1 LYLSDRIG
9 EHLKTQDTFMTLN
22 WKKIGRHVRKLQVRI
37 AKAVSDNRF
46 NKAKSLM
53 WLLVNS
59 YYAKLLS
66 VFRVITNKGGKTP
79 GVDNVV
85 WDIKTDLIPSAKS
98 LRRRGYKP
106 LPLRRVYIRKRNGKQ
121 RPLGIPTMK
130 DRAMQA
136 LYLLALEP
144 MAETMADPNSYG
156 FRKNRACRDA
166 IAQLFNCLAQKTSA
180 QWILEADIKG
190 CFDNIS
196 HDWLLEHVLIDRQIL
211 RKWLKAGYIEKQTRH
226 ATIAGT
232 PQGGIISPTLM
243 NLTLDGLEQL
253 IRKHFP
259 QCRGNGVNFIR
270 YADDFV
276 VTAHRRET
284 LEKEIQPLIRQ
295 FLSQRGLSLSDEKTK
310 ITHISEGFNFLSQHT
325 RRYESGKF
333 LIKPSDSSVKD
344 IKFKLRQIVFQNLGV
359 KPHRLIELL
368 NPLLRGW
375 SNYHKHIVAKE
386 IFKEID
392 YYLWYLLGKWCKRR
406 HPNKSWKWI
415 RDKYFS
421 LASGELCTFSSVR
434 LFKNDKVRINKIF
447 RLGYIP
453 IIRHVKIKSLSN
465 PFDKDHA
472 EYFEQRYKSLKVK
485 SLKTKQECTIL
496 KTIADTNKALL
507 NLWRI
512 QPEDCKR
519 SPFRNARAA

>member
-1 LYLSDRIG
+1 
-9 EHLKTQDTFMTLN
+9 MTLN
-22 WKKIGRHVRKLQVRI
+22 WKKINRHVRKLQVRI

-79 GVDNVV
+79 GVDSVV
-85 WDIKTDLIPSAKS
+85 WNIETDLIPSAKS

-144 MAETMADPNSYG
+144 MAETLADPNSYG
-156 FRKNRACRDA
+156 FRKNRSCRDA
-166 IAQLFNCLAQKTSA
+166 IEQIFNCLARKTSA

-196 HDWLLEHVLIDRQIL
+196 HDWLLKHVLIDRQVL
-211 RKWLKAGYIEKQTRH
+211 RKWLKAGYIEKQTKH

-253 IRKHFP
+253 IQKQFP
-259 QCRGNGVNFIR
+259 QGKSKGINFIR

-276 VTAHRRET
+276 ITAHDRET
-284 LEKEIQPLIRQ
+284 LENEVQPLVRL
-295 FLSQRGLSLSDEKTK
+295 FLSERGLSLSDEKTK

-325 RRYESGKF
+325 RRYDSGKF

-344 IKFKLRQIVFQNLGV
+344 VKLKLRQIVFQNLGV
-359 KPHRLIELL
+359 KPNRLIELL

-375 SNYHKHIVAKE
+375 SNYHKHIVSKE

-392 YYLWYLLGKWCKRR
+392 HYLWYLLGKWCKRR

-415 RDKYFS
+415 QEKYFS

-434 LFKNDKVRINKIF
+434 PFKQGKVRINKIF

-453 IIRHVKIKSLSN
+453 IIRHVKVKSLSN
-465 PFDKDHA
+465 PFDSNDD

-496 KTIADTNKALL
+496 KPIAETNKALL

-512 QPEDCKR
+512 QPEDCQR